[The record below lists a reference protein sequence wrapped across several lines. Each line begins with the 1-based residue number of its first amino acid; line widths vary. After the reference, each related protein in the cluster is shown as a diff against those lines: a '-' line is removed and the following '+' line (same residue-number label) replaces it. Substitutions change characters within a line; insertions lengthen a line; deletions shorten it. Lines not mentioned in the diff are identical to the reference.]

1 MTIIAG
7 TVVKGKQLG
16 RKLGFPTANV
26 DAKIHGLRNGVY
38 GVLATVN
45 HQFHLGVMN
54 IGVKP
59 TVGSNLEKTLEIFCL
74 TFIET
79 FMEKKS
85 NAAFSLKLE
94 KKEGL
99 ILWSL

>member
-1 MTIIAG
+1 M
-7 TVVKGKQLG
+7 
-16 RKLGFPTANV
+16 RKLREEADFFDDHCRYGCERKTIRQKAWIPTANV

-59 TVGSNLEKTLEIFCL
+59 TVGSNLEKTLRF
-74 TFIET
+74 FV
-79 FMEKKS
+79 
-85 NAAFSLKLE
+85 
-94 KKEGL
+94 
-99 ILWSL
+99 